1 MTRMGDPALR
11 VLSCG
16 AGVQSSTVLLMAV
29 EGELPPIDVAIFAD
43 TGLEPPD
50 VYAWL
55 DVLRERAEH
64 AGIEFIVTRRYD
76 DERTLLSRPWD
87 MPLFIRSGDDR
98 RGMLRRQCTGHWKV
112 VPIHRA
118 IRRALADRGLRPQA
132 GIVEQWFGIS
142 WDETQRMRASD
153 VAYITNAYPLV
164 DRRITRGDCQAWLAE
179 RGLTA
184 PVGLYHLPVPF
195 RPRMVAHQVATR
207 RVGASRRG
215 RRGAP

>member
-55 DVLRERAEH
+55 DVLRARAEH

-76 DERTLLSRPWD
+76 
-87 MPLFIRSGDDR
+87 
-98 RGMLRRQCTGHWKV
+98 
-112 VPIHRA
+112 
-118 IRRALADRGLRPQA
+118 
-132 GIVEQWFGIS
+132 EQWFGIS